1 MDEADNSRIELSNKS
16 LLLLLLF
23 CGHSSAFLVSSAA
36 AVANLV
42 LYDMESGRMDV
53 VEVD

>member
-16 LLLLLLF
+16 LLLLLL
-23 CGHSSAFLVSSAA
+23 CSHSSAFLVSSAA

-42 LYDMESGRMDV
+42 WYDMESGRMDV